1 MANRLPKQRRE
12 SNPQLTTQKFL
23 DRQAG
28 ALTTVLRPR
37 NQWNQHKT
45 HKRSVICRNCF
56 FQQGSL
62 VQAKYLQ
69 NICLQA
75 LKRTRRHFKFSAKCG
90 QSMELKEFSSNCTF
104 EMLNRSP
111 RASTINKVRKPK
123 LYAPYSVYWWYERAL
138 RQKSDSKTFQKYYR
152 AVALCI
158 ASWVKGTIDVFRH
171 SITLSLYHS
180 ITLSL
185 IVF

>member
-1 MANRLPKQRRE
+1 MANRLPDQRQE
-12 SNPQLTTQKFL
+12 SNPQLTTQRIL

-28 ALTTVLRPR
+28 ALTTVFKPR
-37 NQWNQHKT
+37 HHKT
-45 HKRSVICRNCF
+45 YKRSIICRNCF
-56 FQQGSL
+56 FRQGSL
-62 VQAKYLQ
+62 DQAKYLQ

-123 LYAPYSVYWWYERAL
+123 LYAPYSVYWWYKEPCVKNL
-138 RQKSDSKTFQKYYR
+138 YLKPSKSVIEHWLFGLLVGSKAPLTFS
-152 AVALCI
+152 A
-158 ASWVKGTIDVFRH
+158 
-171 SITLSLYHS
+171 TLSLYHS

-185 IVF
+185 YHS